1 MAGYDDDMGHDED
14 IDTGVGDDAGTD
26 AAEVNGDQGT
36 DGGDANVQASDAS
49 GDTTVDVGGRTDR
62 EGGDI
67 VNDFTQDKAT
77 DKDEDSLIAYDQYK
91 GDPVYKSGD
100 PSQSV
105 TVGSRQATKDQE
117 DAVGAY
123 VMTVA
128 SQRDPQ
134 VSTSRT
140 TYGSRQEKA
149 RIDDEKTFAAAY
161 TELEGQSVRE
171 RVDAVRK
178 AETAEQ
184 GLLNRQ
190 ISQAWS
196 ADASQQEAGMAGGI
210 QPIDSPMWGDT
221 LSKNQLTNRDLRSLT
236 RVNAEA
242 KALADQTMLDARI
255 MATERSNRAAA
266 QERAR
271 LADLEVEQTKL
282 AKAGDVLSSSTTSM
296 EEKVAAATQ
305 VSRWDPS
312 QFYSAIKD
320 PTASTKSKDLEVTQG
335 WNQIKSNLNR
345 INTREYF
352 GIKFGMTHNNKVR
365 RQAQA
370 ILTNY
375 RQTYG
380 DQLKDMGRRNSRE
393 INSQGFTM
401 GKIGRVPVVGMFFG
415 AMQGI
420 FNALGI
426 AYHATDTELELRA
439 LEEKWGITE
448 KPRSDQTP
456 EERKFYCERREGW
469 EWDEDAQVCRM
480 KSSDSDNFSENR
492 FVPQY

>member
-1 MAGYDDDMGHDED
+1 MTWGGEGDVVDV
-14 IDTGVGDDAGTD
+14 DTGVDAGQDDTVGED
-26 AAEVNGDQGT
+26 DQGNGDNRDDRD
-36 DGGDANVQASDAS
+36 DGGEANVQGSDAS
-49 GDTTVDVGGRTDR
+49 GDAAVSGRTDQ
-62 EGGDI
+62 EGTGI
-67 VNDFTQDKAT
+67 EYDFTANKAE
-77 DKDEDSLIAYDQYK
+77 DQDEDSLIAYDQYK

-123 VMTVA
+123 VMTVS

-149 RIDDEKTFAAAY
+149 RIDDERTFAAAY

-171 RVDAVRK
+171 RDARNRSLFESAIK
-178 AETAEQ
+178 ADMDQ
-184 GLLNRQ
+184 GLSTLERTQYDREEVANQKRAEERAMA
-190 ISQAWS
+190 IGPDFGLR
-196 ADASQQEAGMAGGI
+196 DANLQVQRNNS
-210 QPIDSPMWGDT
+210 
-221 LSKNQLTNRDLRSLT
+221 
-236 RVNAEA
+236 
-242 KALADQTMLDARI
+242 
-255 MATERSNRAAA
+255 
-266 QERAR
+266 ERAR
-271 LADLEVEQTKL
+271 LSELEREQTKL

-305 VSRWDPS
+305 VSRWDSS

-335 WNQIKSNLNR
+335 WNQIKSNLSR
-345 INTREYF
+345 IETKEYF
-352 GIKFGMTHNNKVR
+352 GIKFGMTHNSKVR
-365 RQAQA
+365 RQAQE
-370 ILTNY
+370 ILANY

-393 INSQGFTM
+393 INSQGFKM
-401 GKIGRVPVVGMFFG
+401 GKIGSVPVVGMFFG
-415 AMQGI
+415 AMQGLL
-420 FNALGI
+420 NALGI

-456 EERKFYCERREGW
+456 EEQKFYCERREGW

-480 KSSDSDNFSENR
+480 KSADRFSEENR